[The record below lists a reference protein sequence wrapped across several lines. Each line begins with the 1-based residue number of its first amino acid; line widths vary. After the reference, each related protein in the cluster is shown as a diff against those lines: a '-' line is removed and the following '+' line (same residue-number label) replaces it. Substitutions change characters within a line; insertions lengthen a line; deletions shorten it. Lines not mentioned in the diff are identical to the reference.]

1 MITPNQIREKK
12 ISTAENGYDRNEVNE
27 LLVEIIDS
35 YEAVCAENKELYRK
49 MEILANKIEEYRA
62 DEDSIKTAL
71 ISAQKMAH
79 QVTSEAKEKAEQTIS
94 QSTASAQQ
102 TVQDAREKA
111 DKIIGDAR
119 EYVANLTKEKTQAA
133 DEIIAEAQEK
143 ANNAISSAKLV
154 AQDTIEKA
162 KNLTQEIVEK
172 AKSEKGV
179 QQEIATKLKAESKE
193 FKTTL
198 VTLYEAQLT
207 KLKGIVKSGDDGT
220 TVEDLE
226 NELDAIISNIEEI
239 SNQNEIE
246 IESVE
251 QEETADV
258 EDVQD
263 AVDEPEETDD
273 IEEIDEIEDVEE
285 IEEEAEELPNI
296 NDVDEV
302 DEIINEIEQNQPEF
316 DLVDADEEDSKPPT
330 KEEVASALNA
340 FTDNEITPVEETGG
354 TIPVISEEAELETPM
369 PFENYFNVDKVD
381 TNTDETISLK
391 APDED
396 DESDNSKFK
405 GFFRKK
411 K

>member
-94 QSTASAQQ
+94 QSTVSAQQ

-119 EYVANLTKEKTQAA
+119 EYVANLTKEKTLAA

-207 KLKGIVKSGDDGT
+207 KLKGIVKSSDDET

-239 SNQNEIE
+239 SNQNEEE
-246 IESVE
+246 IESIE
-251 QEETADV
+251 QEETAEV
-258 EDVQD
+258 EEDV
-263 AVDEPEETDD
+263 VDEIEDTDD

-285 IEEEAEELPNI
+285 IEEVEKAEEFPNI
-296 NDVDEV
+296 NDIDEV
-302 DEIINEIEQNQPEF
+302 DEIINEIEQSQPEF

-340 FTDNEITPVEETGG
+340 FTDDEITPVEETGG